1 MNWDDAMSDL
11 VVDWVLIETFG
22 RDSLGSG
29 LGSHKCYCM
38 FWVLG
43 IFQGL
48 RVSGRG
54 QGLGWSGLV
63 VISWCF

>member
-29 LGSHKCYCM
+29 LGS
-38 FWVLG
+38 L
-43 IFQGL
+43 
-48 RVSGRG
+48 
-54 QGLGWSGLV
+54 
-63 VISWCF
+63 